1 MPRGP
6 AYKGPIG
13 HNLILMAQVSIITP
27 AYNAEPFISATIE
40 SVLGQSFQD
49 WELLVADDVSSD
61 RTPEIVA
68 GFADR
73 DPRVR
78 LLRRG
83 RNGGPAAARNTALRA
98 AAGRYIAFLDNDDLW
113 LREKLARQVTFM
125 QENDCAISYTA
136 YRRMSED
143 GRKIGPIIQV
153 PSRLTYAQL
162 LRNTAIANM
171 TAMVDRQ
178 QTGPFELVETWY
190 DDYILWLSLLRRG
203 FTAAGLSEDLARYR
217 VVSRS
222 VSSNSLRAATWVWR
236 VYRDHE
242 GLSPIHAT
250 WCLLHYAAR
259 ATHKRWASR
268 QGVVP

>member
-1 MPRGP
+1 MHRV
-6 AYKGPIG
+6 AFG
-13 HNLILMAQVSIITP
+13 HRCNSMALVSIITP
-27 AYNAEPFISATIE
+27 AYNAERFIAATIE
-40 SVLGQSFQD
+40 SVLAQSFQD

-61 RTPEIVA
+61 QTPDIVTS
-68 GFADR
+68 FAKR

-83 RNGGPAAARNTALRA
+83 QNGGPAAARNTALRA

-113 LREKLARQVTFM
+113 LREKLARQIAFM
-125 QENDCAISYTA
+125 QERNCAISYTA

-143 GRKIGPIIQV
+143 GRTIGPIIQV
-153 PSRLTYAQL
+153 PPRLTYGQL

-171 TAMVDRQ
+171 TAIVDRE
-178 QTGPFELVETWY
+178 QTGTFELVETWY

-203 FTAAGLSEDLARYR
+203 FTAAGLPEDLARYR

-242 GLSPIHAT
+242 GLNPIHAA
-250 WCLLHYAAR
+250 WCLLHYAVR
-259 ATHKRWASR
+259 AAHKRWASR
-268 QGVVP
+268 QGIVP